1 MTMVQMVVRIEV
13 LTTVEEETGLC
24 GTTELQY
31 ATYSRVF
38 VRCSS
43 SARVFVH
50 ALVACMALHT
60 SCMRVMAWSLD
71 CLNKTSCACV
81 VFL

>member
-1 MTMVQMVVRIEV
+1 MVQMVVRIEV
-13 LTTVEEETGLC
+13 LTTVGEETGVC

-31 ATYSRVF
+31 ATYSCRVF

-60 SCMRVMAWSLD
+60 SCMRVIELYESDGALHVH
-71 CLNKTSCACV
+71 V